1 MKIYIQTKL
10 LLRSGVVAREGM
22 KREEEG
28 EKEEKREER
37 GGRREEEEEMTNSYT
52 YRLVNTMD
60 YGQLTNG

>member
-1 MKIYIQTKL
+1 MKRKDMKIYIQTKL

-22 KREEEG
+22 KRGRGEE
-28 EKEEKREER
+28 EEKREEK
-37 GGRREEEEEMTNSYT
+37 MTNSYT